1 MRLTTSVI
9 VATFLALSV
18 GVLAGQ
24 SPQTDLS
31 KLAVNSEPVN
41 IQFQNAQFRDV
52 LSLLG
57 KAYGIQ
63 IGVTLD
69 VTLPTNPINVN
80 FSNAKFVDVF
90 KLLVEGNSLSYTV
103 VDEKTVL
110 ITRKS

>member
-31 KLAVNSEPVN
+31 KLAVNSEP
-41 IQFQNAQFRDV
+41 ITFRFQNAQLADV
-52 LSLLG
+52 LSFLS
-57 KAYGIQ
+57 KASGIQ
-63 IGVTLD
+63 IGVTPD
-69 VTLPTNPINVN
+69 VILPTDPINVN

-90 KLLVEGNSLSYTV
+90 KLLVTGASLSYNV